1 MGQWFSKSTQ
11 TARVIANNANT
22 NVLVSALRN
31 YVSAVNSLKPNMRT
45 SQAITNLLN
54 QANVKA
60 NNKRVIRNRLAN
72 GIAKI
77 VAASRRALPQAAAAV
92 ANGAPEGPAAA
103 AVNNATAKIKNLN
116 AFMNTLKSGNA
127 AAQVS
132 AYITGGRNETNNRAL
147 NAGRG
152 AKYTSLFNAVNIA
165 RLNKKI
171 SNLGSQLPNGSQITN
186 ANRAMMYMSKYS
198 SNYIRNKAINK
209 NGKYAGLW
217 AAIAAAN
224 AQELPGA
231 NIELT
236 RNAFLP
242 NTNNRRAQLVRNSG
256 NSNWRFV
263 NAANAAKYNINRKNK
278 NDPLIVLKGRGA
290 AVNKSKAAAQ
300 LLFNQAYGGRFGV
313 GIASGAWTV
322 NKSVQNLV
330 NTNNKMARFIGINR
344 AVVNANLNAR
354 SNQNQARR
362 AKNVLNAIIQKQKA
376 VPGN

>member
-1 MGQWFSKSTQ
+1 
-11 TARVIANNANT
+11 
-22 NVLVSALRN
+22 
-31 YVSAVNSLKPNMRT
+31 MRT